1 MNINTKPVLAEFS
14 LVGTNKRRVHYR
26 FISFRT
32 YGTGAV
38 QYDTKAFMSD
48 DVRALNKAVFREV
61 EILLANGHTGV
72 TVHEICDAKVLKE
85 WNITLYKI

>member
-1 MNINTKPVLAEFS
+1 MQF
-14 LVGTNKRRVHYR
+14 R
-26 FISFRT
+26 FLSFHT

-72 TVHEICDAKVLKE
+72 TVHETCDARLCKG
-85 WNITLYKI
+85 WHITICRV

>member
-1 MNINTKPVLAEFS
+1 MQF
-14 LVGTNKRRVHYR
+14 R
-26 FISFRT
+26 FLSFRT
-32 YGTGAV
+32 FGTGAV

-48 DVRALNKAVFREV
+48 DVKALNMAICREV

-72 TVHEICDAKVLKE
+72 TVHETCDAKVLKE

>member
-1 MNINTKPVLAEFS
+1 MYF
-14 LVGTNKRRVHYR
+14 R

-32 YGTGAV
+32 YGTGVV
-38 QYDTKAFMSD
+38 QYDSKAFMSN
-48 DVRALNKAVFREV
+48 DVKALNMAVFREV

-72 TVHEICDAKVLKE
+72 TVHETCDAKVLKE

>member
-1 MNINTKPVLAEFS
+1 MYF
-14 LVGTNKRRVHYR
+14 R
-26 FISFRT
+26 FLSFHT

-61 EILLANGHTGV
+61 EILLANGHTNI
-72 TVHEICDAKVLKE
+72 TVHETCDARLCKE
-85 WNITLYKI
+85 WNITICRV

>member
-1 MNINTKPVLAEFS
+1 MYFK
-14 LVGTNKRRVHYR
+14 

-32 YGTGAV
+32 FGTGAV

-48 DVRALNKAVFREV
+48 DVKALNMAICREV
-61 EILLANGHTGV
+61 EILLANGHTGI
-72 TVHEICDAKVLKE
+72 TVHETCDAKVLKE

>member
-1 MNINTKPVLAEFS
+1 MQF
-14 LVGTNKRRVHYR
+14 R
-26 FISFRT
+26 FLSFHT

-72 TVHEICDAKVLKE
+72 TVHETCDARLCKE
-85 WNITLYKI
+85 WHITLCRV